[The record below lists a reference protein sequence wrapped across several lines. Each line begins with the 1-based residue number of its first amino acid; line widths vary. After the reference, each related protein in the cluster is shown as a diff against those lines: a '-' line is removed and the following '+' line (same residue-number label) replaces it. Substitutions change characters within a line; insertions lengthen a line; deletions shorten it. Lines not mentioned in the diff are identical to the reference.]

1 MQKLSPRNI
10 KNSIILHRGIVGLR
24 SALTSSAKF
33 STILNSPDAKV
44 LYDQHSADTFEF
56 KLNNPKVLNSID
68 VEMVDIVCQ
77 KLKQWN
83 ANASAAPRVALISG
97 TGEKA
102 FCAGGDI
109 VSIYNAHIG
118 KPGFD
123 KSIKTDFFADEYLQD
138 YELVNMKPM

>member
-1 MQKLSPRNI
+1 
-10 KNSIILHRGIVGLR
+10 
-24 SALTSSAKF
+24 LTSSAKF
-33 STILNSPDAKV
+33 STILNAPDAKV

-83 ANASAAPRVALISG
+83 ANSSSAPRVAMISG

-123 KSIKTDFFADEYLQD
+123 KSIKADFFADEYL
-138 YELVNMKPM
+138 

>member
-1 MQKLSPRNI
+1 M
-10 KNSIILHRGIVGLR
+10 
-24 SALTSSAKF
+24 
-33 STILNSPDAKV
+33 

-83 ANASAAPRVALISG
+83 ANPAAAPRVAMISG

-109 VSIYNAHIG
+109 VSIYNAHVG
-118 KPGFD
+118 KEGFD
-123 KSIKTDFFADEYLQD
+123 KSIKADFFADEYL
-138 YELVNMKPM
+138 